1 MEQVLNIHRVASIAI
16 VQAQYLIFFFDK
28 SVILFAFIL
37 NFAANILKRKLISIF
52 YKANLKLLCGQKVVL
67 RKIRLSNV

>member
-28 SVILFAFIL
+28 SVTEVWAYKACTTRNKNFIGDGILFHYWELVFT
-37 NFAANILKRKLISIF
+37 FF
-52 YKANLKLLCGQKVVL
+52 
-67 RKIRLSNV
+67 